1 MKEINELLS
10 EVQENDLKRHKLREE
25 FDSEVPVVYSELD
38 IDWKLVNQ
46 EVEQG
51 LTDLPSLQKIG
62 ETQLQ
67 KM

>member
-10 EVQENDLKRHKLREE
+10 EVQENDEKRHKLREE
-25 FDSEVPVVYSELD
+25 FDSEVPVVYSELC